1 MLSSKSLGRM
11 CLQAIFGPKLI
22 ETTFV
27 LANAVYAFLS
37 LGYANTDCV
46 FSLYSHHRQ
55 SHAKPKIPIKNCV
68 IQIHTASD

>member
-1 MLSSKSLGRM
+1 MLSSKSLGRL

-46 FSLYSHHRQ
+46 FF
-55 SHAKPKIPIKNCV
+55 IFFFI
-68 IQIHTASD
+68 